1 MSSLVAV
8 KLVNVKKFFKSS
20 REISMVT
27 CQRVLQLQRW
37 GSIMISQHLPL
48 FDVHVSSAS
57 GDMYLICDLP
67 SQDHPIE
74 GSSNLQV
81 KVFQIPL
88 TRRENSPHQW
98 TGMVNFAGDRIC
110 YWMVGI

>member
-8 KLVNVKKFFKSS
+8 KLVNVKKIFKSS

-67 SQDHPIE
+67 SQDHLIE
-74 GSSNLQV
+74 GI
-81 KVFQIPL
+81 F
-88 TRRENSPHQW
+88 EF
-98 TGMVNFAGDRIC
+98 TG
-110 YWMVGI
+110 